1 VSNLGLVET
10 SDAQIARDSLVELII
25 AWPDDGK
32 IVSLASPERKEAME
46 QTWRARSE
54 EIHLSFVKHAQS
66 LGRLTSEDEIVH
78 FLALAIAGEAGELA
92 NLVKKQWQG
101 EAVDHQSLR
110 EEIADISIYLEHLAR
125 HLHIDIDA
133 ACEEKL
139 KVVADRLAQRKQAPM

>member
-1 VSNLGLVET
+1 VEN
-10 SDAQIARDSLVELII
+10 
-25 AWPDDGK
+25 GK
-32 IVSLASPERKEAME
+32 SFVSLAHHRKEKDAME

-54 EIHLSFVKHAQS
+54 ELHLRFVKHAQS

-92 NLVKKQWQG
+92 NLVKKKWQG
-101 EAVDHQSLR
+101 DAVDNHSVR

-133 ACEEKL
+133 ACQEKL
-139 KVVADRLAQRKQAPM
+139 AVVADRLRQREQAPK